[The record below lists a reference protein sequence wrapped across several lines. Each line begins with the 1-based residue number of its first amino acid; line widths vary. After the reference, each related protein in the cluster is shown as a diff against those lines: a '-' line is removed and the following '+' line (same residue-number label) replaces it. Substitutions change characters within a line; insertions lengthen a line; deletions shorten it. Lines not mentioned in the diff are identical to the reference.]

1 VLDLHLDGTEH
12 DPDVVGPQL
21 DIDEMN
27 EALTTREYVCCVLF
41 VSRYWSVVTLNLIL
55 QYRVGVWRPTMPRS
69 CSSGSSA

>member
-41 VSRYWSVVTLNLIL
+41 VSRY
-55 QYRVGVWRPTMPRS
+55 
-69 CSSGSSA
+69 